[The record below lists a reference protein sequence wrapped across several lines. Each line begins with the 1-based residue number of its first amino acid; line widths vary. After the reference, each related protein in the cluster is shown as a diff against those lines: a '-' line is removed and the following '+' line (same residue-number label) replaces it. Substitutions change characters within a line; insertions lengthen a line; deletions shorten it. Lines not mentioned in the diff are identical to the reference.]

1 MSCGEGRGLLVLHHI
16 GVGGVGAQLGPRGDV
31 SGVFVMKKTRFPET
45 FTRPTRSFS
54 ALFTPTVYLKVAVIA
69 ILFT

>member
-45 FTRPTRSFS
+45 FTLS
-54 ALFTPTVYLKVAVIA
+54 ALLGLSPLYLHPQY
-69 ILFT
+69 T